1 MELYEWQTALLK
13 RMRMAGCGVAA
24 SKIEEELID
33 IGESDCRDP
42 LKSAIVCRINDG
54 GFMLFMKH
62 IILKRSFFQI
72 AKETNVSEAVLERK
86 LDYALGQVF
95 QV

>member
-1 MELYEWQTALLK
+1 
-13 RMRMAGCGVAA
+13 MAGCGVAA

-33 IGESDCRDP
+33 IGGSDYRDS
-42 LKSAIVCRINDG
+42 LMSAIVCRISDE

-62 IILKRSFFQI
+62 IILKWPFFQI

-95 QV
+95 PV